1 MIEFFV
7 FGDPRGK
14 GRPRFRGHA
23 YTDSKTR
30 AYENKIQEAFI
41 QSGGNMIPK
50 GTPVGVEVQCR
61 FRIPCSYTKR
71 RKEQC
76 RENLE
81 LPLKKP
87 DGDNVLK
94 IVCDALNGLA
104 YTDDTQVS
112 DMVVR
117 KRYGTDEGYIRVR
130 VWEIET

>member
-61 FRIPCSYTKR
+61 FRIPHSYTKR

-104 YTDDTQVS
+104 YT
-112 DMVVR
+112 R
-117 KRYGTDEGYIRVR
+117 
-130 VWEIET
+130 